1 MTKGTYQANRE
12 RSKGKQLSPGLGHE
26 DIGRIEDPGKMKKS
40 RLRAV
45 SGGNPGQIKTMEISQ
60 IKTHPTFV
68 ELLPVDEELLEK
80 MIQDMRAN
88 GYYESEPIVL
98 GVWPDQEEP
107 VLIDGHMRIRAASEA
122 GIRQVPSVTVEF
134 ANELNALQ
142 HAINLQ
148 TVRRISTDGAFY
160 RLCEQYDR
168 LMERGGDRRSKDAKS
183 RMTRVSNFVGRSAS
197 ARRTAALIGCHYRK
211 VDKIRKIRR
220 DGTPQIQDAVRN
232 DKLTINKAYK
242 LIRDMELGED
252 EEKSRR
258 KLSKAQVKVVKSLLS
273 EENFAGL
280 EAMGDD
286 LGTLLNLAVEQFIS
300 GLRNNERAS
309 GGTDGSEQC
318 QLS

>member
-45 SGGNPGQIKTMEISQ
+45 SERGPDQLKTMVISQ

-68 ELLPVDEELLEK
+68 HLLPVDEDLLEK

-98 GVWPDQEEP
+98 GVWPGQEEP
-107 VLIDGHMRIRAASEA
+107 VLIDGHMRIRAASEV
-122 GIRQVPSVTVEF
+122 GIGQVPSVTVEF
-134 ANELNALQ
+134 AYELDALQ

-148 TVRRISTDGAFY
+148 TVRRISTDAAFY

-168 LMERGGDRRSKDAKS
+168 LMEPGRKGKETKELL
-183 RMTRVSNFVGRSAS
+183 TRVSNFVGRSAS

-220 DGTPQIQDAVRN
+220 DGTSEIQDAVRN
-232 DKLTINKAYK
+232 DQLTINKAYK

-252 EEKSRR
+252 QEKSRR
-258 KLSKAQVKVVKSLLS
+258 KLSKAQVNVVKSVLS
-273 EENFAGL
+273 EENFAHL

-286 LGTLLNLAVEQFIS
+286 LGALLNLAVEQFIR
-300 GLRNNERAS
+300 GLRSRERA
-309 GGTDGSEQC
+309 GAVRAEGIEQ
-318 QLS
+318 